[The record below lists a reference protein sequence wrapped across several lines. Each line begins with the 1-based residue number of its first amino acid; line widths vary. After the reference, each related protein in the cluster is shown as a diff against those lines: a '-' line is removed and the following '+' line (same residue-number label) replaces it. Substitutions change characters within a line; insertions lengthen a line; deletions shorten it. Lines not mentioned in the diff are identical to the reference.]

1 MNKKQTM
8 GATLERVMADNPELF
23 NEERFVVMARTSAK
37 DGVGISLGG
46 NLDDMLIMLCGL
58 ANTLYEAYEG
68 KIGKES
74 VVEVFENVA
83 KAVRILFEKEL
94 KENKLKT
101 GLSAVEEA
109 FKKLIIDPARQQLK
123 EEHGIETPENITL
136 EELTDIMEDVIEKE
150 EMKNEADNI

>member
-68 KIGKES
+68 YEGENSKASVLGIFES
-74 VVEVFENVA
+74 VA
-83 KAVRILFEKEL
+83 MALKILY
-94 KENKLKT
+94 
-101 GLSAVEEA
+101 
-109 FKKLIIDPARQQLK
+109 IR
-123 EEHGIETPENITL
+123 ETR
-136 EELTDIMEDVIEKE
+136 EDK
-150 EMKNEADNI
+150 KNEADNI